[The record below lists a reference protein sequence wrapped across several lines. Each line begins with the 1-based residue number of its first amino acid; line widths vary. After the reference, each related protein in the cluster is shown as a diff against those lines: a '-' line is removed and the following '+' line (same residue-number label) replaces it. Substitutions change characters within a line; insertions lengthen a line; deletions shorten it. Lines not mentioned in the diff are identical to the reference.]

1 MAEGSTGEKHGVVAE
16 VTETR
21 VRTYPLNSRRLT
33 ARVVNRIACSLGL
46 PKSPLADARLMI
58 EGELAKTCE
67 PQNVQVDVDTSE
79 PEETATIRLRDEG
92 GIYLQIEASTPEEKL
107 LQ

>member
-1 MAEGSTGEKHGVVAE
+1 MAESSTGEKHGVVAE

-67 PQNVQVDVDTSE
+67 PQNVQVDVDMSE

-92 GIYLQIEASTPEEKL
+92 GIFCR
-107 LQ
+107 